1 MGRMKRTYR
10 AGRTLMVQGT
20 CSGAGKSTLVAG
32 LCRVLARRG
41 IRVAPFKPQNM
52 SLNSAVSA
60 DGGEIARAQAL
71 QAQAARTAPR
81 TDMNPLLAKP
91 VSDVRAQLV
100 VHGEPRTELDAGDYQ
115 RLKPGLLEAV
125 LDSFA
130 RLHEEFDAVLVEGAG
145 SPAEINLRAHDL
157 ANMGF
162 AEAVDC
168 AVVLVA
174 DIDRGGVFAH
184 LVGTLECLAASERER
199 IVGFAINRFRGER
212 ALLQP
217 GLDWLES
224 RSGKPVLGVLPYLHG
239 LTLDAEDALPERNA
253 PRGSEAFRVVVP
265 VYPRIGNH
273 TDLDALRLQPGVEV
287 RFVGPGEPLP
297 RADLIVL
304 PGSKNVRAD
313 LEFLER
319 QGWRQSI
326 LRHLRYGGKLVGLCG
341 GMQMLGRS
349 IRDPGGVEDP
359 PGESAGLGVLDMET
373 ELTPEKLRRNVDG
386 VIFPGTAREAPLR
399 GYEIHMG
406 VTRGPALERPAA
418 LLDGVPEGALSS
430 DGQILATYVHG
441 VFDHPQAGAAILDW
455 AGLRGAMAVDL
466 DSAREASLERLADS
480 VEANLD
486 IGPILRF
493 CGGKQ

>member
-1 MGRMKRTYR
+1 MRRTP
-10 AGRTLMVQGT
+10 RTLMVQGT

-41 IRVAPFKPQNM
+41 MRVAPFKPQNM

-60 DGGEIARAQAL
+60 EGGEIARAQAL
-71 QAQAARTAPR
+71 QAQAARVAPR
-81 TDMNPLLAKP
+81 TDMNPLLLKP

-100 VHGEPRTELDAGDYQ
+100 VHGEPRTELEAGDYQ
-115 RLKPGLLEAV
+115 GLKPGLLAV
-125 LDSFA
+125 VLESFA

-145 SPAEINLRAHDL
+145 SPAEINLRVNDL

-162 AEAVDC
+162 AEAADC

-199 IVGFAINRFRGER
+199 IVGFVINRFRGER

-217 GLDWLES
+217 GLEWLES
-224 RSGKPVLGVLPYLHG
+224 KSGKPVLGVLPYLHG
-239 LTLDAEDALPERNA
+239 LTLDAEDALPERSA
-253 PRGSEAFRVVVP
+253 PRGSETFRVVVP
-265 VYPRIGNH
+265 VYPRISNH
-273 TDLDALRLQPGVEV
+273 TDLDALRLQPGIEV
-287 RFVGPGEPLP
+287 VFVGPGEPLP
-297 RADLIVL
+297 HADLIVL

-313 LEFLER
+313 LEFVER

-326 LRHLRYGGKLVGLCG
+326 TRHLRYGGKLVGLCG

-349 IRDPGGVEDP
+349 ICDSGGVEGP
-359 PGESAGLGVLDMET
+359 PGQSAGLGVLDMET

-418 LLDGVPEGALSS
+418 LLNGVPEGALSS

-455 AGLRGAMAVDL
+455 AGLRGATAVDL
-466 DSAREASLERLADS
+466 NSARETSLDRLADS
-480 VEANLD
+480 IEENLD
-486 IGPILRF
+486 LGPILRF
-493 CGGKQ
+493 CGGEQ